1 MSRPFDI
8 VIYGATGYTAGLTI
22 DYLLTNKV
30 GSAYKWAIAGRN
42 FAKME
47 ALMIEKKKS
56 LPTTLVDPTSI
67 PILVAS
73 IDVNKE
79 LDDVCKNAVVIISV
93 AGPYIKCGLP
103 IAAACVRNGTHYV
116 DTTGEF
122 QFVRLLIERHH
133 QEAKAKKVLIVPT
146 CGFYSV
152 PSDLGS
158 NMMHEFVTKL
168 SGSPKIT
175 QTVGYFEFKK
185 PSLSGGAAASFAS
198 IYDTVTAAD
207 NSPLSLNPVD
217 ARKGVKAPAQR
228 FISYVGGLLKFFAVP
243 HAMAGSDERVVRRT
257 NALLGRPTSTYYETA
272 VSKGLF
278 SAVGA
283 ALNLYVLKALLYFGP
298 IRRFVTKA
306 VLPPPGT
313 GPSSEDKKGSGFVA
327 TFVSTTDN
335 GVTYKG
341 VWEDKRDAYDLTAV
355 YMVQGAVTILETF
368 KDSDEANDTT
378 IIGGVLTPASAF
390 GLRLLNRLIE
400 DGTSIQVEE
409 INKAK

>member
-1 MSRPFDI
+1 
-8 VIYGATGYTAGLTI
+8 
-22 DYLLTNKV
+22 
-30 GSAYKWAIAGRN
+30 
-42 FAKME
+42 
-47 ALMIEKKKS
+47 
-56 LPTTLVDPTSI
+56 
-67 PILVAS
+67 
-73 IDVNKE
+73 
-79 LDDVCKNAVVIISV
+79 
-93 AGPYIKCGLP
+93 
-103 IAAACVRNGTHYV
+103 
-116 DTTGEF
+116 
-122 QFVRLLIERHH
+122 
-133 QEAKAKKVLIVPT
+133 
-146 CGFYSV
+146 
-152 PSDLGS
+152 
-158 NMMHEFVTKL
+158 
-168 SGSPKIT
+168 
-175 QTVGYFEFKK
+175 
-185 PSLSGGAAASFAS
+185 
-198 IYDTVTAAD
+198 
-207 NSPLSLNPVD
+207 
-217 ARKGVKAPAQR
+217 
-228 FISYVGGLLKFFAVP
+228 
-243 HAMAGSDERVVRRT
+243 MAGSDERVVRRT

-335 GVTYKG
+335 GATYKG

-390 GLRLLNRLIE
+390 GPKLLNRLIE